1 MAIYQEKTQMTQR
14 PLTAAE
20 LADARTAYNAIGK
33 LYYALG
39 FSAGD
44 LVQASNMLANL
55 VQNRTTDGKPLRTE
69 RAPTAADIGK
79 QWPEYDHDPQ
89 PQADAVNH
97 PPHYTA
103 GEIECIDAIRAALG
117 REGFLAYCRG
127 NAIKYLW
134 RCEHKGGV
142 EDLKKAKWY
151 QEKAIK
157 EADK

>member
-1 MAIYQEKTQMTQR
+1 MITREIK
-14 PLTAAE
+14 
-20 LADARTAYNAIGK
+20 
-33 LYYALG
+33 
-39 FSAGD
+39 AGD
-44 LVQASNMLANL
+44 RLRWLNAGDGSKQKGDDVFEVGRVDIENKLAWDTRGRLWAS
-55 VQNRTTDGKPLRTE
+55 VFHG
-69 RAPTAADIGK
+69 
-79 QWPEYDHDPQ
+79 PEHYEHVDEPQ
-89 PQADAVNH
+89 VDNVNH

-134 RCEHKGGV
+134 RCEHKGGT

-157 EADK
+157 EAGE